1 MGTAGLDYLQ
11 RLHTA
16 DPEHMSASR
25 DQVGGLT
32 LLFSSSASQ
41 ARKTGCS
48 LVTPLL
54 ITQLI
59 KFN

>member
-32 LLFSSSASQ
+32 LLFSSSATVKLERL
-41 ARKTGCS
+41 AAVWS
-48 LVTPLL
+48 LPC
-54 ITQLI
+54 
-59 KFN
+59 